1 MCNVLRRI
9 AFFLILP
16 LVLCSC
22 VQTADLSDKK
32 HIIDFYDEDDC
43 VCDFS
48 GEECK
53 ELFEIFSIT
62 IPETE
67 QNANIHSL
75 ARVEGD
81 NSVTFF
87 LNIDGVADY
96 GAFFAA
102 NSDIADKSVASLL
115 SVNQIYG
122 YTGADYY
129 ITYSLFF
136 SNSMIQHSDEIKPI
150 FEALNDLYYD

>member
-1 MCNVLRRI
+1 MCNVLRRT
-9 AFFLILP
+9 ALFLILP

-22 VQTADLSDKK
+22 VQTADPSDKK

-48 GEECK
+48 GEESK
-53 ELFEIFSIT
+53 ELLQIFNIT
-62 IPETE
+62 IPDNEN
-67 QNANIHSL
+67 NAYIHSL

-102 NSDIADKSVASLL
+102 NSDIADKSVALTL
-115 SVNQIYG
+115 SVNQIFG
-122 YTGADYY
+122 CTESDYY
-129 ITYSLFF
+129 VTYSLFF
-136 SNSMIQHSDEIKPI
+136 SNSMVEHSDEIRPI
-150 FEALNDLYYD
+150 FEELNDLYYD